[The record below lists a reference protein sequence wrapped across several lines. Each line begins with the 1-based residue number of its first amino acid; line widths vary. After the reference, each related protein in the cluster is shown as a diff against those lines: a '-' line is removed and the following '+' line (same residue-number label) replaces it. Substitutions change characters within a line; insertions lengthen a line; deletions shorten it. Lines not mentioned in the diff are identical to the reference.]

1 MAARI
6 PTTFG
11 RAHLCPSP
19 PPPPPRRCRHVAPAA
34 ASGGI
39 GRRCATVSLAGVASW
54 LTTADARADASPFDK
69 YVKKSPIIIT
79 VKIHP
84 CPSGANAIIVE
95 FTSGLTGA
103 GATFFTANVV
113 VGTGCTL

>member
-1 MAARI
+1 MNTI
-6 PTTFG
+6 LLKLLVVWMQPFEVG
-11 RAHLCPSP
+11 NIMDSEVP
-19 PPPPPRRCRHVAPAA
+19 
-34 ASGGI
+34 GI
-39 GRRCATVSLAGVASW
+39 ILISLQDSKVQVY
-54 LTTADARADASPFDK
+54 R
-69 YVKKSPIIIT
+69 SPIIIT